1 MQNDR
6 RRRVPRRLRGESSVS
21 HSAIRLRIGQARA
34 ELAGPE
40 QVTREAM
47 KPMKRERVLLVDD
60 DRGVREVVRRFLSDA
75 CEISQAATG
84 AEALA
89 ILGREQIA
97 AVVLKHPRASSAT
110 ATNY

>member
-1 MQNDR
+1 MR
-6 RRRVPRRLRGESSVS
+6 KLAPGGATVTTEPSGSVT
-21 HSAIRLRIGQARA
+21 
-34 ELAGPE
+34 
-40 QVTREAM
+40 VF
-47 KPMKRERVLLVDD
+47 
-60 DRGVREVVRRFLSDA
+60 VRRFLSDA